1 MAQTDTLEGMKA
13 AVLNSLDE
21 QGTHVN
27 GWLGEKAPQREDKLK
42 VQKKQKRRKQRKNRS
57 TKEKFFFSNDVDNE
71 NDFEVIPEE
80 PWKDEQVGDEEWRKQ
95 FEEIFQRFY
104 QRQDSVEVEEEQQQ
118 QLQHWENGE
127 YVEEKGNEQRWDKK
141 GETEEEGSSL
151 SQHQF
156 QMEQPKLTKKERK
169 KLMNLKV
176 AKLKQQVADPEVVEL
191 WDVTAA
197 DPRLLVYLKSYR
209 NAVPVPGH
217 WRQKRKYLQNKRGI
231 EKPPFQLPPFIA
243 QTGIQKLRDAYKAA
257 EDEKTMKQK
266 QREKV
271 RPKLGKVDID
281 YQVLHDAFFKF
292 QTKPRLTN
300 PGDLYYE
307 FKELEPDRA
316 GFKPGILS
324 DQLREALGMTSS
336 IDPPPWLINMQRY
349 GPPPSYPRLRIPGLN
364 APIPPGASFGYQP
377 GGWGKPPVDEYGRP
391 LYGDVFGD
399 GNISE
404 YAPGYG
410 TVEIYVPPEAH
421 TYHWGEPEP
430 IEEEEE
436 EEEGNWEER
445 GGEEEEEMEENMAQ
459 MQDIPY
465 NSRITEQEYANGM
478 SSSSSFVTGGVVTPS
493 TTVELRKSSQL
504 TSDARNENNA
514 TSKQLYQVVSE
525 KKAEIGNS
533 IMATSFVYDIP
544 KNSQVNSAESH
555 QVQVSIS
562 PDDLQSW
569 DKEKAREKY
578 EQVKTDKKQQA
589 AEYPKEDLS
598 DIVAEGLAKQ
608 NRQLEKKKRKD

>member
-1 MAQTDTLEGMKA
+1 MAQTDTLEDMKV
-13 AVLNSLDE
+13 AVLNSLNE
-21 QGTHVN
+21 QGPQLN
-27 GWLGEKAPQREDKLK
+27 GWLNEKVEQNKLK
-42 VQKKQKRRKQRKNRS
+42 VLKRQKRRKQRKNRS
-57 TKEKFFFSNDVDNE
+57 TKEKFVFSNDLTNE
-71 NDFEVIPEE
+71 NDVQVLAGQPSFEG
-80 PWKDEQVGDEEWRKQ
+80 DAGDLDEEWKRQ
-95 FEEIFQRFY
+95 FQEIFERFH
-104 QRQDSVEVEEEQQQ
+104 QRQDSIEVEEEQYSEQNENYNEEQEQGLDREGEVGQGNGSTQQ
-118 QLQHWENGE
+118 
-127 YVEEKGNEQRWDKK
+127 D
-141 GETEEEGSSL
+141 
-151 SQHQF
+151 F
-156 QMEQPKLTKKERK
+156 QWEQPKLTKKERK
-169 KLMNLKV
+169 KLINLKV
-176 AKLKQQVADPEVVEL
+176 AKLKQQVADPEVVEQ

-197 DPRLLVYLKSYR
+197 DPKLLIYLKSYR
-209 NAVPVPGH
+209 NAVPVPSH

-243 QTGIQKLRDAYKAA
+243 QTGIQKLRDAYKAV

-292 QTKPRLTN
+292 QTKPRLTD

-410 TVEIYVPPEAH
+410 TEEIYVPPDAH

-430 IEEEEE
+430 IEPEETEE
-436 EEEGNWEER
+436 WEQQ
-445 GGEEEEEMEENMAQ
+445 GGEEDEMDENAAEMH
-459 MQDIPY
+459 DIPY
-465 NSRITEQEYANGM
+465 NTHIHEEEYASGM
-478 SSSSSFVTGGVVTPS
+478 ESSSSFLPGGVATPA
-493 TTVELRKSSQL
+493 TTIELRKSSQL
-504 TSDARNENNA
+504 PNDSLNETYA
-514 TSKQLYQVVSE
+514 SKQLYQVVPE

-533 IMATSFVYDIP
+533 LMATSFVYDIP
-544 KNSQVNSAESH
+544 NDNQGSASGSKNEI
-555 QVQVSIS
+555 QVSIS
-562 PDDLQSW
+562 PDELHSW
-569 DKEKAREKY
+569 NREKVKEKY
-578 EQVKTDKKQQA
+578 EQAKTTDKRQQA
-589 AEYPKEDLS
+589 EHPKEDVS

-608 NRQLEKKKRKD
+608 NRDLERKKRKD

>member
-1 MAQTDTLEGMKA
+1 MAQTDSLENMKVS
-13 AVLNSLDE
+13 VLNSLNE
-21 QGTHVN
+21 QETQMN
-27 GWLGEKAPQREDKLK
+27 GWLNEGMKQKDKLK
-42 VQKKQKRRKQRKNRS
+42 ILKRQKRRKQRKNRS
-57 TKEKFFFSNDVDNE
+57 TKEKFVFSSEITSENDVQIDW
-71 NDFEVIPEE
+71 EE
-80 PWKDEQVGDEEWRKQ
+80 PKFEEEAGYLDEEWKGQ
-95 FEEIFQRFY
+95 FQEIFQRFY
-104 QRQDSVEVEEEQQQ
+104 QRQDSIEIDEEQYLEQNENFSGEQEQGLNKDVEVVQGVDSSQQDFSM
-118 QLQHWENGE
+118 G
-127 YVEEKGNEQRWDKK
+127 
-141 GETEEEGSSL
+141 
-151 SQHQF
+151 
-156 QMEQPKLTKKERK
+156 QPKLTKKERK
-169 KLMNLKV
+169 KLINLKV
-176 AKLKQQVADPEVVEL
+176 AKLKQQVADPEVVEQ

-197 DPRLLVYLKSYR
+197 DPKLLVYLKSYR
-209 NAVPVPGH
+209 NAVSVPSH

-243 QTGIQKLRDAYKAA
+243 QTGIQKLRDAYKAV

-307 FKELEPDRA
+307 FKEVEPDRA

-336 IDPPPWLINMQRY
+336 IVPPPWLINMQRY

-410 TVEIYVPPEAH
+410 TEEIYVPPEAH
-421 TYHWGEPEP
+421 TYHWGELEP
-430 IEEEEE
+430 IEAEEMEDGE
-436 EEEGNWEER
+436 QQQN
-445 GGEEEEEMEENMAQ
+445 GEEEEEMDENAAEMYD
-459 MQDIPY
+459 MPY
-465 NSRITEQEYANGM
+465 NNSQSREEEYASGM
-478 SSSSSFVTGGVVTPS
+478 ESSSSFLPGGVATPA

-504 TSDARNENNA
+504 PSDYQNA
-514 TSKQLYQVVSE
+514 NSASKHLYQVVPE

-544 KNSQVNSAESH
+544 KDSQLNATGSSE
-555 QVQVSIS
+555 VQVSIS
-562 PDDLQSW
+562 PDDLQKW
-569 DKEKAREKY
+569 NREKAKEKY
-578 EQVKTDKKQQA
+578 EQAKMDKKQQA
-589 AEYPKEDLS
+589 EYQKGEDVS

-608 NRQLEKKKRKD
+608 NRELERRKRKD